1 MKKWKKLDEK
11 LLIKTPI
18 FEFKSFKL
26 LHGEKH
32 TTHEFYIIDSKDW
45 VNVIPITADN
55 EIILIKQYRA
65 GSDEVT
71 LEVPGG
77 IMEPDEHDP
86 VITARRELEEETGY
100 IAENYRKIGEVYP
113 NPAFITNKCYYVV
126 AEDVEL
132 KGHINFDPSE
142 YIETLKVPMEKIPEL
157 IKNGEI
163 THAITLDAFLYLHL
177 SGIKGFK
184 L

>member
-32 TTHEFYIIDSKDW
+32 TNHEFYIIDSKDW
-45 VNVIPITADN
+45 VNVIPITPDN
-55 EIILIKQYRA
+55 EIVLIKQYRA
-65 GSDEVT
+65 GSDEITV
-71 LEVPGG
+71 EVPGG
-77 IMEPDEHDP
+77 IMEADESDP
-86 VITARRELEEETGY
+86 IITARRELEEETGY
-100 IAENYRKIGEVYP
+100 VAEKYYRIGSVYP

-126 AEDVEL
+126 AEDVVL
-132 KGHINFDPSE
+132 QGKINFDPSE
-142 YIETLKVPMEKIPEL
+142 YIETLLVPMHEIPEM
-157 IKNGEI
+157 IKNGAI
-163 THAITLDAFLYLHL
+163 THAITLNAFLYLHL
-177 SGIKGFK
+177 SGIRGFK